1 MPFAFVQAC
10 VMITAQGA
18 KKGTAMATR
27 QEIQT
32 LLEKA
37 YAARKQ
43 GDVGQLLPLF
53 TEAGRFKAVGA
64 EAARGYAEQKPALEG
79 LIKAF
84 DLLDYKIHCM
94 VIEGSK
100 AAVHWHGKFRSSA
113 TGKVAE
119 TDLLDLIE
127 VQDGRI
133 ASFDNF
139 FDTALAA
146 KLMQP

>member
-1 MPFAFVQAC
+1 M
-10 VMITAQGA
+10 TS
-18 KKGTAMATR
+18 R
-27 QEIQT
+27 QEMQA

-37 YAARKQ
+37 YAARQK
-43 GDVGQLLPLF
+43 GDVKALLPLF
-53 TEAGRFKAVGA
+53 TETGRFKAVGA
-64 EAARGYAEQKPALEG
+64 EAALGRTQQGAVLEG
-79 LIKAF
+79 MIQGF
-84 DLLDYKIHCM
+84 ELLDYKIHCM

-100 AAVHWHGKFRSSA
+100 AAVHWHGRFRASA

-127 VQDGRI
+127 VEDGRI

-146 KLMQP
+146 KLSQP

>member
-1 MPFAFVQAC
+1 MS
-10 VMITAQGA
+10 
-18 KKGTAMATR
+18 TR
-27 QEIQT
+27 QEIQS
-32 LLEKA
+32 LVEKA
-37 YAARKQ
+37 YAARQK
-43 GDVGQLLPLF
+43 GDVDALLPLF
-53 TEAGRFKAVGA
+53 TDTGRFKAVGA
-64 EAARGYAEQKPALEG
+64 EAARGYAEQGPALEG

-84 DLLDYKIHCM
+84 ELLDYKIHCM

-100 AAVHWHGKFRSSA
+100 AAVHWQGRFRSSA

-127 VQDGRI
+127 VKDGRI

>member
-1 MPFAFVQAC
+1 MPTREEVQ
-10 VMITAQGA
+10 
-18 KKGTAMATR
+18 R
-27 QEIQT
+27 
-32 LLEKA
+32 LLETA

-43 GDVGQLLPLF
+43 GDLKQLLPLF
-53 TEAGRFKAVGA
+53 TDTGRYKTVGMD
-64 EAARGYAEQKPALEG
+64 AANGRAEQSAALDG

-84 DLLDYKIHCM
+84 ELLDYKIHCM

-100 AAVHWHGKFRSSA
+100 AAVHWHGKFRSST

-119 TDLLDLIE
+119 TDLLDLVEIK
-127 VQDGRI
+127 DGRI